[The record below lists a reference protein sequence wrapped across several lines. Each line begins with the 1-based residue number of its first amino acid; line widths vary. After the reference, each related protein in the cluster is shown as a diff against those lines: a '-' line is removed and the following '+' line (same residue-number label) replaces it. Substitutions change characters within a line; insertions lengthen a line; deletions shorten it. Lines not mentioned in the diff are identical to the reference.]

1 MTNEEKDKIKTDLEA
16 MNKRAK
22 INFIVCL
29 ILAILFG
36 ILIFTFSS
44 DLFFAI
50 FIAIFIAIIF
60 NVTLSVSIKK
70 KYKDEIVPKILKK
83 FLGDDIVYEPKGRF
97 DKELLRDLNFFPC
110 TTYSGEDM
118 ISGIYKGIKFTTAD
132 ISMTHQ

>member
-16 MNKRAK
+16 MNKMAK

-50 FIAIFIAIIF
+50 FIAIFIAVICC
-60 NVTLSVSIKK
+60 
-70 KYKDEIVPKILKK
+70 
-83 FLGDDIVYEPKGRF
+83 
-97 DKELLRDLNFFPC
+97 NF
-110 TTYSGEDM
+110 
-118 ISGIYKGIKFTTAD
+118 
-132 ISMTHQ
+132 